1 MEQVALITCMMFLL
15 KFQKY
20 LFFQCFQ
27 EKLIRIAAAIAP
39 QYVSIFTRV
48 PPCNIEK
55 NKIFQKHFILM
66 KQVAL
71 IKCIMFLS
79 KFQKYLLFQ
88 YFQEKLIRIAAA
100 IAPQY
105 VSIFTRVPPCNI
117 EKNKNFQKHFILM
130 EQVALNTWMMFLL
143 KFQKYLF
150 FQCFQEKL
158 TRIAAAIAPQYVSIF
173 TRVPPC
179 NIEKN
184 KIFQKHFIL
193 MKQVALIKCIMFL
206 LKFQKHIFLKCFQ
219 GKLIRIAALIRIASL
234 HYIRLQTRITRSCTK
249 YASRLCVYIQIYV
262 DNGTIPLR
270 LFVIKYSFTVRLK
283 PHIHY

>member
-55 NKIFQKHFILM
+55 NKIFQKDFILM

-79 KFQKYLLFQ
+79 KFKKYLFFQCFQEKLIRIAAVIAPQYVSIFTRVPLVTLRKNKIFQKHFILMKQVALITCMMFLLKFSKYLFFQ
-88 YFQEKLIRIAAA
+88 CFQEKLIRIAAA
-100 IAPQY
+100 IAPQ
-105 VSIFTRVPPCNI
+105 F
-117 EKNKNFQKHFILM
+117 
-130 EQVALNTWMMFLL
+130 
-143 KFQKYLF
+143 
-150 FQCFQEKL
+150 
-158 TRIAAAIAPQYVSIF
+158 VSIF

-206 LKFQKHIFLKCFQ
+206 SKFQKYLFFQCFQ
-219 GKLIRIAALIRIASL
+219 EKLIRIAAVIAPQYVSIFTRVPPC
-234 HYIRLQTRITRSCTK
+234 YIEK
-249 YASRLCVYIQIYV
+249 
-262 DNGTIPLR
+262 
-270 LFVIKYSFTVRLK
+270 K
-283 PHIHY
+283 